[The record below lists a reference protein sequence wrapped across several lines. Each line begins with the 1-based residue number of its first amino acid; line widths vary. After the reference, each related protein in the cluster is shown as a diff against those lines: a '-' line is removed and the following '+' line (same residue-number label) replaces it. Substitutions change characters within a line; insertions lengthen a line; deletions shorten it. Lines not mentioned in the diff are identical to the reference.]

1 MKQPDPDRAAELSR
15 AVGEEHQSYSGRE
28 SKAGPCREP
37 AAMACAHQADGKSDL
52 AARGAGQELAQAHEI
67 GIGLLVDPAAAHDE
81 LVAEIPDVSDR
92 SAKAGDAQ
100 PEEDEQNFER
110 RTSLLVFSLGRMRG
124 DRHWAILVFRYS
136 CDPRSLTHS

>member
-1 MKQPDPDRAAELSR
+1 MQQPDPDRAAECAR
-15 AVGEEHQSYSGRE
+15 AVSEQHQSDGGRQR
-28 SKAGPCREP
+28 KAGPCRET
-37 AAMACAHQADGKSDL
+37 AAIAGAHQADGKSDL
-52 AARGAGQELAQAHEI
+52 AAGGAGQELAQPHEI

-110 RTSLLVFSLGRMRG
+110 RTCLLAFSLGRLRG
-124 DRHWAILVFRYS
+124 DRHRGRSSFLVDSR
-136 CDPRSLTHS
+136 DPPIAYA